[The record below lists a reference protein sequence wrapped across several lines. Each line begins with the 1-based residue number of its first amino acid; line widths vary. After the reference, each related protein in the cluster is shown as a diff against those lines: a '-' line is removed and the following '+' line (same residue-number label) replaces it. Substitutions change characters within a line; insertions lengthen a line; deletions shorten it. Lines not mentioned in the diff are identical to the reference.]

1 MKKAVLLAAIL
12 FFGTGVAVAGK
23 RSSGDRS
30 FASAPLTSQETPVV
44 PIDIEGPL
52 ADRNSEVSGLDWYG
66 DYLIL
71 LPQYP
76 ARLGGNVFAIA
87 KTDIL
92 STLNGENSGPISPVP
107 IALLAGDLS
116 EQIEGFEG
124 FEAIAFK
131 GDQVFLT
138 VEASAS
144 EGMKGYVIGGTIEND
159 LSQIVIDPDK
169 IVESPVQS
177 NSPNKADEALLVIE
191 EALVSIYEVNGVQ
204 LNLDPQAHT
213 FDFDLRSQ
221 PPVSFPNVEYRI
233 TDVTGLDERDRFW
246 AINYFYPGD
255 VDLIPTTD
263 PLTIRYGRGSTH
275 RQQKH
280 VERLVE
286 FDYTNG
292 KISLT
297 NTAPI
302 QLELA
307 VEGRNWEGIAR
318 LDSEGFL
325 ISTDKFPS
333 TILGFVSLEPAP

>member
-12 FFGTGVAVAGK
+12 FLGTGVAVIGQ
-23 RSSGDRS
+23 RSSADRS
-30 FASAPLTSQETPVV
+30 FASAPLTSQEAPVI
-44 PIDIEGPL
+44 PIEIEGPL
-52 ADRNSEVSGLDWYG
+52 ADRDSEVSGLDWYG

-76 ARLGGNVFAIA
+76 DRLGGNLFAIA
-87 KTDIL
+87 KSDIL
-92 STLNGENSGPISPVP
+92 STLNSESSGPLSPVP
-107 IALLAGDLS
+107 ITLLAGDLA

-144 EGMKGYVIGGTIEND
+144 GGMKGYVVSGTIEND

-169 IVESPVQS
+169 IAESPVQS
-177 NSPNKADEALLVIE
+177 NSPNKADEALLVTE

-221 PPVSFPNVEYRI
+221 PSVSFPNVEYRI

-255 VDLIPTTD
+255 VDLIPTAD
-263 PLTIRYGRGSTH
+263 PLAVRHGKGLTH

-280 VERLVE
+280 VERLIE
-286 FDYTNG
+286 FDYVSG

-307 VEGRNWEGIAR
+307 AEARNWEGIVC
-318 LDSEGFL
+318 LDDKGFL
-325 ISTDKFPS
+325 IVTDKFPS
-333 TILGFVSLEPAP
+333 TILGYVPLDSAP